1 MKNLL
6 VVFALVAAACGSS
19 KSTAQSPT
27 GGEGEPV
34 VDPTM
39 PSWAPASCSAYQKAV
54 VQATACQAIEQGKRD
69 EIQQAYDTASASWK
83 AEQDATP
90 ARIEEVAAAC
100 SSSAESVQAETAG
113 KCGPTTEN

>member
-6 VVFALVAAACGSS
+6 VVFALVIAACGGS

-27 GGEGEPV
+27 GGPGDPA

-39 PSWAPASCSAYQKAV
+39 PSWAPPSCSAYQKAV
-54 VQATACQAIEQGKRD
+54 VQATACQAVEQTKRD

-90 ARIEEVAAAC
+90 ERIEEVAAAC
-100 SSSAESVQAETAG
+100 ASSAESVRAETVG
-113 KCGPTTEN
+113 NCGPTSEQ